1 MKQSIKFVLT
11 AAIVGIVVA
20 AAGCDHL
27 PFGAAASAVPA
38 AEQSGTYEYRIG
50 QGDKLNIY
58 VWRNP
63 DLSVV
68 AVPVRPDG
76 KVSSPLVQ
84 EIQAAGKTPQELA
97 KEIEQALSAYVKDP
111 VVTVTVMEFIGA
123 VGENVR
129 VSGEVKTPQAL
140 PYRRNMTLLDVM
152 IAAGGFT
159 EFAAGNRSTLV
170 RNAGGKQQ
178 AYRVRLEDL
187 LKDGD
192 ITANMELQPG
202 DVIIVPES
210 IL

>member
-152 IAAGGFT
+152 IAA
-159 EFAAGNRSTLV
+159 ADLPNSLRAI
-170 RNAGGKQQ
+170 
-178 AYRVRLEDL
+178 VRLWYAMRVANSKL
-187 LKDGD
+187 
-192 ITANMELQPG
+192 TAFVWRICSRM
-202 DVIIVPES
+202 VISLRTWNCSPAT
-210 IL
+210 